1 MKSNRPRI
9 SFENEAAAV
18 TVPQPHIVVGK
29 VKRKK
34 AAAPAEPPAGEPTEE
49 NCPVLRANQVF
60 FTGRSEG
67 GLRVVCF

>member
-1 MKSNRPRI
+1 MKSTRSQIP
-9 SFENEAAAV
+9 FAKEAAAGS
-18 TVPQPHIVVGK
+18 VPRPHIVVGK

-34 AAAPAEPPAGEPTEE
+34 PATDRSASVAADDEE
-49 NCPVLRANQVF
+49 NCPVIRANQVF